1 MPETTQ
7 TKRDMTRRAER
18 AVEGAFAS
26 GKVDRAAIT
35 RLAVDESAEAADRL
49 KVALAAD
56 EEADEALRL
65 CLITE
70 GMGDAAK
77 TKRAR
82 TMERQAHEAA
92 KKAHAEATHCA
103 REAYDAVRFS
113 DPTKLGF
120 MRAIEVVFGLH
131 IVLTIATLVFTS
143 RDDVVYD
150 SVNITDWL
158 MVVAEGVAFWFF
170 INRYKIARPF
180 VIGMALL
187 AMASSLVSQIVTNT
201 FSPFVWAASSTFY
214 LVLILYF
221 TFSRRV
227 KMTLVND
234 LSREQGDMEKG
245 DFIVENTGWPHVR
258 NLIIYFV
265 VFSVL
270 GHWME
275 ASMCQLIRLG
285 LVQGSYD
292 PTNTMLWRDWL
303 YPYPMHGIAVVLIAV
318 VLYPLY
324 KFLLRRFGGKW
335 YAYLLSFVA
344 NALMCAMV
352 ELIGGLMFNA
362 DHQFWDY
369 SDDFMNFMGQIDLQN
384 TLAFGAAASIIT
396 WFVYPRLERLIA
408 RVRPAIMNIVFVVVV
423 GVGAILFSLYLISP
437 PVPAQAE
444 EEALRAKD
452 ASALALISEAADA
465 TANNVLDLGAAAG
478 SAPILTDDQKAD
490 ISRHT
495 SQAASELRQVS
506 TIVDEAQQTAKQ
518 PTPQEAPSDGS
529 AEGTPEEP
537 VPTTDGQGEATE
549 PTDRP

>member
-1 MPETTQ
+1 M
-7 TKRDMTRRAER
+7 
-18 AVEGAFAS
+18 
-26 GKVDRAAIT
+26 
-35 RLAVDESAEAADRL
+35 
-49 KVALAAD
+49 
-56 EEADEALRL
+56 
-65 CLITE
+65 
-70 GMGDAAK
+70 
-77 TKRAR
+77 
-82 TMERQAHEAA
+82 
-92 KKAHAEATHCA
+92 
-103 REAYDAVRFS
+103 
-113 DPTKLGF
+113 
-120 MRAIEVVFGLH
+120 
-131 IVLTIATLVFTS
+131 IA
-143 RDDVVYD
+143 
-150 SVNITDWL
+150 
-158 MVVAEGVAFWFF
+158 
-170 INRYKIARPF
+170 
-180 VIGMALL
+180 
-187 AMASSLVSQIVTNT
+187 
-201 FSPFVWAASSTFY
+201 WAASSTFY

-465 TANNVLDLGAAAG
+465 TANNVLDLGAAA
-478 SAPILTDDQKAD
+478 
-490 ISRHT
+490 
-495 SQAASELRQVS
+495 
-506 TIVDEAQQTAKQ
+506 
-518 PTPQEAPSDGS
+518 SDGS

-537 VPTTDGQGEATE
+537 LPTTDGQGEATE